1 MTPDP
6 DLQQRSAAFAIPGD
20 INTVTGGYIYERRL
34 LEELRALGH
43 DVVHIQ
49 LGGSFPDPTPEDM
62 THALDALVAL
72 PEERTL
78 ILDGLVYGS
87 IDTAGLAQV
96 RAPIIAMIHHP
107 LALETGL
114 AAARRNH
121 LFKTERDNLA
131 LARQVLVPSQHTE
144 HILTTQYAVP
154 TERITIAQPG
164 KMERTAQP
172 LTADRKH
179 LPEDTPLILSVGIQH
194 PRKGHDVLL
203 RALAKLKHLPW
214 RAVIVG
220 SAHDPDHAQD
230 LAGLV
235 EQLGLKDRVELAGR
249 IEQNRLDGL
258 FAQASVFALAT
269 RYEGYGMVFDEAL
282 AWGLPIVSCT
292 TGAVP
297 DTVPRDSGT
306 LVAPDDAT
314 AFAEALRHILTDD
327 VTRTQMANA
336 SKRAGEALP
345 TWQQTAQTAGRV
357 LNSLDA
363 SASLTSEPTR

>member
-43 DVVHIQ
+43 DVLHIQ

-72 PEERTL
+72 PEERAL

-114 AAARRNH
+114 ATDRRDH

-164 KMERTAQP
+164 TEVTAKP
-172 LTADRKH
+172 RHADGGPTLNR
-179 LPEDTPLILSVGIQH
+179 PPLILSVGIQH

-203 RALAKLKHLPW
+203 RALAKLKNLPW

-269 RYEGYGMVFDEAL
+269 RYEG
-282 AWGLPIVSCT
+282 
-292 TGAVP
+292 
-297 DTVPRDSGT
+297 
-306 LVAPDDAT
+306 
-314 AFAEALRHILTDD
+314 
-327 VTRTQMANA
+327 
-336 SKRAGEALP
+336 
-345 TWQQTAQTAGRV
+345 
-357 LNSLDA
+357 
-363 SASLTSEPTR
+363 